1 MSTTSSSSSIW
12 LLSCRKLKFFT
23 RIGRFLQSKA
33 ARKQYG
39 SSASDHSNKLRIVNN
54 TDKEEDLVV
63 EKTESE
69 LDGSMAL
76 QKSVKRLHF
85 GSWEEKEM
93 AAKAIEKL
101 AKEDVKVRKLM
112 AELGVIH
119 MLVSMVDTEV
129 VGRRLAAIKALIELA
144 DGTFTRSLFS
154 SEKDDAMKKKGF
166 HKAARSGD
174 REKDPLWLMKCT
186 VAVHCPPDSHGGRS
200 WKGNNDVRRQ
210 TALNK
215 ELMLEAGI
223 LSKLPKDIDAIDDQT
238 RHEFAE
244 LLLSLSSISNT
255 PFSLAKTEVLQFLIA
270 ILESATS
277 IETKETCLGVAC
289 NLSAVLENARP
300 LVSNGTVH
308 TLLKLSSFKELSE
321 KALAALGH
329 LVLTLMGK
337 KAMEDSSM
345 VPESLIEI
353 LTWENKPKCQ
363 ELSAYI
369 LMILAHQSST
379 QRDKMSKAGIVP
391 VLLEVSLLGSPLAQK
406 RAMKLLQWFKD
417 ERQAKMGPHSGP
429 QTARIAIGSPLHPRE
444 AQEGKKMMKNLV
456 KQSLHKNMEMITR
469 RANAAG
475 DSSNLKSLVLST
487 SSKSLPY

>member
-1 MSTTSSSSSIW
+1 MFPSQVQTLNMSTTSSSSSSIW

-23 RIGRFLQSKA
+23 RIRRFLQSKA

-39 SSASDHSNKLRIVNN
+39 SSASDHTSKLRIVNN
-54 TDKEEDLVV
+54 TDEEEDLVV
-63 EKTESE
+63 EKTESK

-101 AKEDVKVRKLM
+101 AKEDYKVRKLM

-144 DGTFTRSLFS
+144 DGTF
-154 SEKDDAMKKKGF
+154 A
-166 HKAARSGD
+166 
-174 REKDPLWLMKCT
+174 
-186 VAVHCPPDSHGGRS
+186 
-200 WKGNNDVRRQ
+200 
-210 TALNK
+210 NK
-215 ELMLEAGI
+215 ELMLEVGI
-223 LSKLPKDIDAIDDQT
+223 LSKLPKDIDAVDDQT

-469 RANAAG
+469 RANAAS

>member
-23 RIGRFLQSKA
+23 RIRRFLQSKA

-54 TDKEEDLVV
+54 TDEEEDLVV
-63 EKTESE
+63 EKTESD

-144 DGTFTRSLFS
+144 DGTLT
-154 SEKDDAMKKKGF
+154 
-166 HKAARSGD
+166 
-174 REKDPLWLMKCT
+174 
-186 VAVHCPPDSHGGRS
+186 
-200 WKGNNDVRRQ
+200 
-210 TALNK
+210 NK

-223 LSKLPKDIDAIDDQT
+223 LSKLPKDIDAVDDQT

-456 KQSLHKNMEMITR
+456 KQSLHKNMEMITQ

>member
-1 MSTTSSSSSIW
+1 MFPSQVQTLNMSTTSSSSIW

-23 RIGRFLQSKA
+23 RIRRFLQSKA

-54 TDKEEDLVV
+54 TDEEEDLVV

-101 AKEDVKVRKLM
+101 AQEDVKVRKLM

-144 DGTFTRSLFS
+144 DGTFT
-154 SEKDDAMKKKGF
+154 
-166 HKAARSGD
+166 
-174 REKDPLWLMKCT
+174 
-186 VAVHCPPDSHGGRS
+186 
-200 WKGNNDVRRQ
+200 
-210 TALNK
+210 NK

-223 LSKLPKDIDAIDDQT
+223 LSKLPKDIDAVDDQT

>member
-1 MSTTSSSSSIW
+1 MSSSSSSSSSIW
-12 LLSCRKLKFFT
+12 LLSSRKLKFFA
-23 RIGRFLQSKA
+23 RIRRFLQSKA
-33 ARKQYG
+33 ARKRCL
-39 SSASDHSNKLRIVNN
+39 SSSSDHSNMLPVKTN
-54 TDKEEDLVV
+54 TNEEEDRVAV
-63 EKTESE
+63 EKTGSE

-85 GSWEEKEM
+85 GSWEDKEM
-93 AAKAIEKL
+93 AAKAIGKL

-112 AELGVIH
+112 AELGVIN
-119 MLVSMVDTEV
+119 MLVSMVATEV
-129 VGRRLAAIKALIELA
+129 AGRRLAAVKALIELA
-144 DGTFTRSLFS
+144 DGTFTN
-154 SEKDDAMKKKGF
+154 
-166 HKAARSGD
+166 KA
-174 REKDPLWLMKCT
+174 
-186 VAVHCPPDSHGGRS
+186 
-200 WKGNNDVRRQ
+200 
-210 TALNK
+210 
-215 ELMLEAGI
+215 LMLEAGI
-223 LSKLPKDIDAIDDQT
+223 LSKLPKDIDAVDDQT
-238 RHEFAE
+238 RHEFAQ

-255 PFSLAKTEVLQFLIA
+255 HFSLAKTQVLRFLIG
-270 ILESATS
+270 ILESDSS
-277 IETKETCLGVAC
+277 IETKEICLVVVC
-289 NLSAVLENARP
+289 NLSAVLENAGT
-300 LVSNGTVH
+300 LVSNGIVD

-321 KALAALGH
+321 KALAAQGH

-353 LTWENKPKCQ
+353 LTWEDKQKCQ

-429 QTARIAIGSPLHPRE
+429 QTGRVGIGSPLHPRE
-444 AQEGKKMMKNLV
+444 AQEGKTMMKNLV
-456 KQSLHKNMEMITR
+456 KQSLHKNMEMITQ